1 MGEVVLLGSADRTH
15 RLDLLPPAR
24 DNDDSDGY
32 RNVLPGYHELRVLR
46 ADGRWHRAGFLL
58 PPDAA
63 DGIAVA
69 KFDLAGDARPTAA
82 PDATVPARERLRDV
96 LARDVTNARA
106 WQAATS
112 TIDAAFLA
120 TPPQDVPSL
129 GLPFLQSLFM
139 YVALLEVELDAPK
152 LGKLVARLAEPA
164 RLAAAPADGVA
175 LARSVGAMM
184 TLVPSLAAHLRI
196 DELIGALS
204 EVGNARGQVDLIAA
218 ASRLQL
224 QLAK

>member
-1 MGEVVLLGSADRTH
+1 MGDIVLLGSAGRTH
-15 RLDLLPPAR
+15 RLDLLPPA
-24 DNDDSDGY
+24 DDDSDGY
-32 RNVLPGYHELRVLR
+32 RNVLPGYHELRVRR
-46 ADGRWHRAGFLL
+46 ADGHWHGASFLL
-58 PPDAA
+58 PPDA
-63 DGIAVA
+63 DGVAVA

-82 PDATVPARERLRDV
+82 PDAPLPARERLRDV
-96 LARDVTNARA
+96 LARDVTHARA

-112 TIDAAFLA
+112 TIDASFLA

-129 GLPFLQSLFM
+129 GLPFLQSMFM
-139 YVALLEVELDAPK
+139 YVALRQADVDAPK

-175 LARSVGAMM
+175 LARSVGAMV
-184 TLVPSLAAHLRI
+184 TLVPSLAAHLRVE
-196 DELIGALS
+196 ELIGALS

-224 QLAK
+224 QLANKN